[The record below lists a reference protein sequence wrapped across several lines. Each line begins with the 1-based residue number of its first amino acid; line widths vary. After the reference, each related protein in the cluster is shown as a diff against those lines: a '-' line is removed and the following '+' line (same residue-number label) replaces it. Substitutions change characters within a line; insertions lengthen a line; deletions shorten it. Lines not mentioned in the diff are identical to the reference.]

1 LHIKNDNPAYGA
13 DLEAFAGI
21 PTFMRQPASRDL
33 KGVDVAI
40 VGIPFDGG
48 AASFRSGTRMGPRKI
63 REASLAIWGY
73 NRVLGV
79 GPLDVLKLVDYGD
92 IAVQPPNIETTM
104 GLIARDAQSIVNAG
118 VKMVSLGGDHS
129 ISCPLLKA
137 HAAKYGPLAL
147 VHFDSHCDT
156 EEGYSNH
163 GTPFADAY
171 RAGLIDAGAYI
182 KVGIRG
188 PIFYANELKNAEK
201 QGARIFTIERCFTD
215 GIPAVIESIHDVIGD
230 KQVYVS
236 LDIDVVDP
244 AYAPGTGTPEVGGFT
259 SYQILQL
266 VRGLKGLNTV
276 GFDLVEV
283 SPPYDSSGEITS
295 ILASNLAFEFL
306 SLLALQRI
314 ESQEA

>member
-1 LHIKNDNPAYGA
+1 MHIKNDNPAFGA
-13 DLEAFAGI
+13 ELEAFAGI
-21 PTFMRQPASRDL
+21 PSFMRQPASRNL
-33 KGVDVAI
+33 KDVDVAV

-63 REASLAIWGY
+63 RECSTAIWGY
-73 NRVLGV
+73 NRVLDV

-104 GLIARDAQSIVNAG
+104 GLIAREAQAIVNAG
-118 VKMVSLGGDHS
+118 VKMISLGGDHS
-129 ISCPLLKA
+129 ISYPLLKA
-137 HAAKYGPLAL
+137 HAAKYGPLA
-147 VHFDSHCDT
+147 VIHFDSHCDS

-163 GTPFADAY
+163 GTPFAESSKS
-171 RAGLIDAGAYI
+171 GLIDGDAYI

-188 PIFYANELKNAEK
+188 PVFHADELKNSE
-201 QGARIFTIERCFTD
+201 QMGARIFTIERCFED
-215 GIPAVIESIHDVIGD
+215 GLPAVIEIIHDVIGNRP
-230 KQVYVS
+230 VYVS

-266 VRGLKGLNTV
+266 VRGLKGLNTI

-283 SPPYDSSGEITS
+283 SPPYDSPGEITS
-295 ILASNLAFEFL
+295 LLAANLAFEFL
-306 SLLALQRI
+306 SLLALEKL
-314 ESQEA
+314 ES